1 MGNEIEAKSKKLTGY
16 MRLDPF
22 FRTNVATVMSKDGS
36 KRRFTIQHQMGRE
49 RAYTLRQLMDLTK
62 LEEEA
67 VEEALAA
74 KRGIHNKKTAQRVY
88 NTILR
93 EALNKVRGW
102 VKSYKADLIEFY
114 LPQRIRP
121 VMNFVPNTDAK
132 AESDKPV
139 VFIQGFYDLDSLMPV
154 LGDIDSVTL
163 ALEIRNANLVDK
175 VNEYRE
181 NQAIAKKSLSLP
193 GINRDIQNRLNNIV
207 AGNVTKHLLE
217 ERLKSNEEG
226 DDTK

>member
-1 MGNEIEAKSKKLTGY
+1 

-36 KRRFTIQHQMGRE
+36 KRRFAIQHNTGRD
-49 RAYTLRQLMDLTK
+49 RAYTLAQLMDLTK
-62 LEEEA
+62 VEAEA

-74 KRGIHNKKTAQRVY
+74 KKSIHNKKTANKVY
-88 NTILR
+88 NSILR
-93 EALNKVRGW
+93 DALNKVRGW

-114 LPQRIRP
+114 SPQRIRP
-121 VMNFVPNTDAK
+121 VMNFVPNTDEK

-139 VFIQGFYDLDSLMPV
+139 VFIQGFFDVDSLMPV

-163 ALEIRNANLVDK
+163 ALEIRNASLIDK

-193 GINRDIQNRLNNIV
+193 GINRDIQNRLTNIV

-217 ERLKSNEEG
+217 ERLKGSEG
-226 DDTK
+226 DEK